1 MTKSD
6 QLKQII
12 REIVHEEI
20 QKELPSLI
28 PSVLSEILTGK
39 KQSSEK
45 HESEDFFSSL
55 KKEDNSSKQVKTPKK
70 YSTNPLINQI
80 LNETEGGVPQE
91 ASYGQQMLPP
101 VQKMP
106 SQKLNIK
113 EQPVSS
119 ASPVLNE
126 ETKAQ
131 AEIGIFKDYRK
142 LMKAVDTKKKAGGF
156 LGGSVGGLSIDGGVP
171 TDFSTID

>member
-20 QKELPSLI
+20 QKELPNLI

-39 KQSSEK
+39 KTISEK
-45 HESEDFFSSL
+45 HEAEDFFSSI
-55 KKEDNSSKQVKTPKK
+55 KKEDNSSKQPKPPKK

-80 LNETEGGVPQE
+80 LNETEGGVPQDV
-91 ASYGQQMLPP
+91 SYGHQMLPP

-113 EQPVSS
+113 EQPV
-119 ASPVLNE
+119 APVTPVLNE

-142 LMKAVDTKKKAGGF
+142 LMKAVDSKKKAGGF
-156 LGGSVGGLSIDGGVP
+156 LGGSVGGLNIDGGVP